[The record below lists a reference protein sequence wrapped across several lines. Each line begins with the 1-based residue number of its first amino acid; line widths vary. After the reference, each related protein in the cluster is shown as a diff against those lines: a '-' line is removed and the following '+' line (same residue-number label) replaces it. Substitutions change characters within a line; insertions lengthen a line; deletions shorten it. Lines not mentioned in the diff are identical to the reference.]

1 MPPSSFHL
9 LITENDG
16 DSSDGDS
23 SDEDSSD
30 EDTATAAADEDSTD
44 ANDDPDDLFPMA
56 KMAPKKRGAAAGGR
70 KAAPKKSAGR
80 KTTGE
85 ETIDLETPPR
95 KKKPRAPAARYSIEK
110 RGCYTVNPYT
120 HRSKNKIDVVL
131 HEGGMPSKDAQPQVS
146 LLLGGK
152 TLSVQWKTSE
162 KLFSELQASA
172 HGIARDSSRFMEYS
186 NTMQELNNGGVV
198 ATEGYYRG
206 PPQIIKLDVECTGE
220 PKVKISPVLTKETV
234 FYKGKQ
240 HMQFNSM
247 YVCTLKVAGERH
259 GITAEAQ
266 RGGIVDFGFRGSQN
280 SASID
285 RGGGGVDGGNAEQ
298 QGGWWRR
305 AMTRQRRT
313 RRRRPIRK
321 YSNSYHVFQQHNY
334 ILALLLFP
342 QPQ

>member
-16 DSSDGDS
+16 DSSNDDDS
-23 SDEDSSD
+23 SDDDSS
-30 EDTATAAADEDSTD
+30 EDDSTTADE
-44 ANDDPDDLFPMA
+44 AGHLFPMA
-56 KMAPKKRGAAAGGR
+56 KTATKKSGAAAGGR
-70 KAAPKKSAGR
+70 KATTKKSAGR

-85 ETIDLETPPR
+85 EETIDLDTPP
-95 KKKPRAPAARYSIEK
+95 KKKPRAAATRYSIEK
-110 RGCYTVNPYT
+110 RGCYTVNPYA

-131 HEGGMPSKDAQPQVS
+131 HEGGVPSKDAEPQVS

-172 HGIARDSSRFMEYS
+172 QGIARDSSRFMGYS
-186 NTMQELNNGGVV
+186 DTMQELKKAGVV

-220 PKVKISPVLTKETV
+220 PQVKIRPFPTKETV
-234 FYKGKQ
+234 FYKGKD
-240 HMQFNSM
+240 HIQFNSM

-259 GITAEAQ
+259 SITAQAQ
-266 RGGIVDFGFRGSQN
+266 RGGIVDFGFLGSQN

-285 RGGGGVDGGNAEQ
+285 RGGGGGG
-298 QGGWWRR
+298 GGVGIARDDR
-305 AMTRQRRT
+305 A
-313 RRRRPIRK
+313 PEVEA
-321 YSNSYHVFQQHNY
+321 SDNSS
-334 ILALLLFP
+334 ADSDDE
-342 QPQ
+342 

>member
-1 MPPSSFHL
+1 
-9 LITENDG
+9 
-16 DSSDGDS
+16 
-23 SDEDSSD
+23 
-30 EDTATAAADEDSTD
+30 
-44 ANDDPDDLFPMA
+44 MA
-56 KMAPKKRGAAAGGR
+56 KTAPKKRGAAAVG
-70 KAAPKKSAGR
+70 KIAAPKK

-85 ETIDLETPPR
+85 ETIDLDTPPR
-95 KKKPRAPAARYSIEK
+95 KKPHAAAARYSTEK
-110 RGCYTVNPYT
+110 RGCYTVNPYA

-131 HEGGMPSKDAQPQVS
+131 HEGGVPSKDAQPQVS

-172 HGIARDSSRFMEYS
+172 QGIARDSSRFMGYS
-186 NTMQELNNGGVV
+186 DTMQEWKKAGVV

-240 HMQFNSM
+240 HVQFNSM

-259 GITAEAQ
+259 GITARAQ
-266 RGGIVDFGFRGSQN
+266 RGEIVDFGFLGSQN

-285 RGGGGVDGGNAEQ
+285 RGGGGNAAPEQ
-298 QGGWWRR
+298 QGRVEE
-305 AMTRQRRT
+305 
-313 RRRRPIRK
+313 
-321 YSNSYHVFQQHNY
+321 SENSSSSEEED
-334 ILALLLFP
+334 
-342 QPQ
+342 